1 MDEEEFVYLRVR
13 KNNKNPKQQ
22 PMSNDTNTTVPTVQ
36 DVKTLVASFGMNKK
50 QAIIGLHHAGLSRSE
65 IKTKM
70 EEMFGPKDRHAFIY
84 KTLKAYLGDEF
95 VLAKRGRPD
104 KNKDVQIEIEFPAE

>member
-1 MDEEEFVYLRVR
+1 
-13 KNNKNPKQQ
+13 
-22 PMSNDTNTTVPTVQ
+22 MSNDTNNTVPTVQ
-36 DVKTLVASFGMNKK
+36 DVQTLVANFGMNKK

-70 EEMFGPKDRHAFIY
+70 EELYGPKDRHAFIY

-95 VLAKRGRPD
+95 VLAKRGRPAT
-104 KNKDVQIEIEFPAE
+104 KKDVQVEIEFPAE